1 MSHDPVQAAIQEA
14 RDDRKAAE
22 SGAKAAT
29 AEVER
34 LNAEVQEA
42 RSALAAARETPEG
55 PETETLRAEI
65 ARVQTATASVGLLLD
80 KYRVAA
86 AKGLPLTMAER
97 LQGDDREA
105 LEADAQTF
113 APFLQAGPPPFMGTA
128 SEEHARLVADLFGPG
143 HSR

>member
-1 MSHDPVQAAIQEA
+1 MSHDPVRAALQEA
-14 RDDRKAAE
+14 RDDRRAAE
-22 SGAKAAT
+22 AHAKSVEAEVTRLT
-29 AEVER
+29 AEVD
-34 LNAEVQEA
+34 EA
-42 RSALAAARETPEG
+42 RSALAAARETQPPEM
-55 PETETLRAEI
+55 ETLQAEVARIQTETA
-65 ARVQTATASVGLLLD
+65 ATGLLLD

-86 AKGLPLTMAER
+86 DKGLPLAMAER

>member
-22 SGAKAAT
+22 ADAKSAA

-34 LNAEVQEA
+34 LSAEVDEA
-42 RSALAAARETPEG
+42 RSTLAATREAPETPEA
-55 PETETLRAEI
+55 ETLRSEI
-65 ARVQTATASVGLLLD
+65 ARLRTETASTGLLLD

-86 AKGLPLTMAER
+86 AKNLPLTLAER

-105 LEADAQTF
+105 LEADAQAF